1 MKVERGMG
9 EEGDRCDELQPHV
22 SFFVSRVGGW
32 KVKYLQIR
40 VNNSVD
46 GVKKI
51 FITDFVVPI

>member
-1 MKVERGMG
+1 MNYNLMF
-9 EEGDRCDELQPHV
+9 
-22 SFFVSRVGGW
+22 FFVSRVGGW